1 MGSQRIGHCQ
11 NFYTNWKGEKIVT
24 SKSECLITS
33 ATVSGTGKPE
43 DTTYFTSSATP
54 IFQKSKT
61 KSYLSAQEQ
70 YLAEQQAMMA
80 EQEEKQAKMAAY
92 TGGR

>member
-1 MGSQRIGHCQ
+1 
-11 NFYTNWKGEKIVT
+11 
-24 SKSECLITS
+24 
-33 ATVSGTGKPE
+33 
-43 DTTYFTSSATP
+43 
-54 IFQKSKT
+54 
-61 KSYLSAQEQ
+61 LSAQEQ